1 VENNLK
7 TNWNVATSGEC
18 IGKASTKIKQKIN
31 SGKVSLYTFLL
42 LLLIALHNIKGVM
55 LHIIPLSSFYP
66 PKIDMTLEITIEF
79 MIDHY
84 WILIQW

>member
-1 VENNLK
+1 
-7 TNWNVATSGEC
+7 
-18 IGKASTKIKQKIN
+18 
-31 SGKVSLYTFLL
+31 
-42 LLLIALHNIKGVM
+42 M